1 MTDPQGEPVAG
12 DPPLR
17 LEATVIGRV
26 QGVGFRYHIART
38 ALELDLRGWVANEL
52 DGSVRCRA
60 EGPRPALEQL
70 LDMLETGP
78 AGAIVER
85 VIAAWGPATGT
96 LGPFGIRSHGHR
108 GD

>member
-1 MTDPQGEPVAG
+1 MTDPTP
-12 DPPLR
+12 DLR

-26 QGVGFRYHIART
+26 QGVGFRYHVLRA
-38 ALELDLRGWVANEL
+38 ALDLGLRGWVANEL

-60 EGPRPALEQL
+60 EGPRPALESL
-70 LDMLETGP
+70 LASTSKGP
-78 AGAIVER
+78 PGAVVER
-85 VIAAWGPATGT
+85 VIVAWGPATGS